1 MKTNYVITIGRQL
14 GSGGKALGELLSQK
28 LSIPCYDKELILM
41 ASRESGLEQELFE
54 KADEKNNRSF
64 LSFLLAG
71 NHDVTGNYLSNEIL
85 FKIQSDVIKK
95 IAEKES
101 CVFVGRCADYILR
114 AHENLLSIFVSAN
127 LNDRIKIISKNNNIS
142 ASEAQNL
149 IAQTDKK
156 RAEYYNYFSNKTWGM
171 ATSYD
176 LCFNASVVSIKKMAT
191 FICEQIN
198 EKEI

>member
-71 NHDVTGNYLSNEIL
+71 NQDITGNYLSNEIL

-101 CVFVGRCADYILR
+101 CIFVGRCADYILR

-127 LNDRIKIISKNNNIS
+127 LNDRINIISKNNNIS

-171 ATSYD
+171 ATFYD
-176 LCFNASVVSIKKMAT
+176 LCFNASVVSIEKMAT

-198 EKEI
+198 N